1 MRNSLLAIL
10 LLIGFT
16 TCKNL
21 EDAEPSA
28 RKSFIKIF
36 ENAYSMTAVSMD
48 IVPDGYVILGNNFVS
63 TADTSFTQTIIFKT
77 DKKGNRIS
85 DFVTFPGAIAKSF
98 TRINNSNF
106 NGYVIV
112 GDSVKIDPFEEDAA
126 NVSIASIRIHSIND
140 SFETSDKAYVTDI
153 SGALI
158 KEDYIGGAIVSVN
171 PEKVIVV
178 ATYKEG
184 VVGQLIAP
192 EKQLLLSYTVGTDG
206 SLTRDW
212 INGIDL
218 LGQGYLYK
226 NSRTVHYDNGKIIWA
241 SAIAFTQG
249 NFNTSYVGIPVVPE
263 QAIPDNFSLIGSTS
277 SQSFVPKDI
286 QSAKFSGFGYGVIG
300 TYSQTLDGSKGN
312 IFFLRVDKNGN
323 IIPGSDRYFDG
334 IESSSGESIDKNTSS
349 IIDEGEALTATSDGG
364 FVLAGYIQ
372 STPQKGSGGKDIYL
386 IKIDL
391 SGNILWTKT
400 LGASGDEEITTIK
413 ETEDGDLIICGTNTT
428 GNYSSIFLMKT
439 DSNGEVK
446 N

>member
-1 MRNSLLAIL
+1 MKKTLFAIL
-10 LLIGFT
+10 LFLLT
-16 TCKNL
+16 TCKNM
-21 EDAEPSA
+21 EDAEPSN

-36 ENAYSMTAVSMD
+36 ENSYSMTAVAMEV
-48 IVPDGYVILGNNFVS
+48 VPDGYVILGNNFVS

-85 DFVTFPGAIAKSF
+85 EFVAFPGAVAKSF
-98 TRINNSNF
+98 ARISNSNF

-140 SFETSDKAYVTDI
+140 LFETTDKAYVTDL
-153 SGALI
+153 SSSLI

-171 PEKVIVV
+171 PDKVIVL
-178 ATYKEG
+178 ATFKEG
-184 VVGQLIAP
+184 VVGQFIAH
-192 EKQLLLSYTVGTDG
+192 EKQLLLSYTIGADG

-212 INGIDL
+212 VNGIDL

-226 NSRTVHYDNGKIIWA
+226 NSRTVYYDKGKIIWA
-241 SAIAFTQG
+241 SAIAFTNG

-277 SQSFVPKDI
+277 SQSFIPKDF

-300 TYSQTLDGSKGN
+300 TYSQTLDGSKAN

-334 IESSSGESIDKNTSS
+334 IESFANEPLNKNTSS
-349 IIDEGEALTATSDGG
+349 IIDEG

-372 STPQKGSGGKDIYL
+372 STPQKGNGGKDIFL
-386 IKIDL
+386 IKTDL
-391 SGNILWTKT
+391 SGNIIWAKT
-400 LGASGDEEITTIK
+400 LGASGDEVISTIK
-413 ETEDGDLIICGTNTT
+413 ETEEGDLIICGTNTL